1 MQAPLQLD
9 RDARDRCPPSIRS
22 GGSVVS
28 ASVTRSFAAPP
39 SRKAL
44 VLGLGALGLAA
55 ALSSAAFLPEGRAA
69 AAATAARQPAPD
81 EVLAKVDAR
90 ERAAARA
97 SRQLAASDVGARVE
111 LARRWMER
119 ARLRSDPRLYGRAQ
133 AALAPW
139 GARDDAPEEVRLLR
153 AQLAQALHDF
163 ASARRDFDALAELRP
178 QDVAVQLGRAAV
190 ATVTADYPA
199 ALASCRALAPA
210 VPSLV
215 AAACEAPV
223 RLIRGEAELAYRQL
237 GELAAQSTELEPR
250 VLAWA
255 EGLRGE
261 LAASFG
267 EDAAAERH
275 LRAALAVTGDPYLA
289 VALADLLLA
298 KGRPAE
304 VLALATEPEATGD
317 GLLLRVAIAQQRL
330 GAPQASATVAHLRER
345 LAATSARG
353 DFTHQREQGL
363 FELELE
369 RRPERALAHLLANW
383 QLQREPID
391 ALLLLRAATAAG
403 RPEAAEPVRQWVREH
418 GVRDRAI
425 TAAL

>member
-1 MQAPLQLD
+1 M
-9 RDARDRCPPSIRS
+9 
-22 GGSVVS
+22 
-28 ASVTRSFAAPP
+28 
-39 SRKAL
+39 
-44 VLGLGALGLAA
+44 LGLGALGLAA
-55 ALSSAAFLPEGRAA
+55 ALGSAALVPDSGAA
-69 AAATAARQPAPD
+69 VAATAPRQPADD

-97 SRQLAASDVGARVE
+97 SRQLAASDVSARVE
-111 LARRWMER
+111 LAQRWMER
-119 ARLRSDPRLYGRAQ
+119 ARHSSDPRLYGRAQ

-139 GARDDAPEEVRLLR
+139 GARDDAPESVRLVR

-163 ASARRDFDALAELRP
+163 ASARRDFDALAERRP

-190 ATVTADYPA
+190 ATVTADYQA
-199 ALASCRALAPA
+199 ALESCRALAPA
-210 VPSLV
+210 VPPLV

-223 RLIRGEAELAYRQL
+223 RLVRGEAALAYQQL
-237 GELAAQSTELEPR
+237 GELASDARDAAPR
-250 VLAWA
+250 VLAWV

-267 EDAAAERH
+267 DDEAAERH
-275 LRAALAVTGDPYLA
+275 LRAALAVNADPYLA

-298 KGRPAE
+298 RGRADA
-304 VLALATEPEATGD
+304 VLALAPDPEATGD
-317 GLLLRVAIAQQRL
+317 GLLLRVAIAEKRL
-330 GAPQASATVAHLRER
+330 GAARATTTAAQLRER
-345 LAATSARG
+345 LEATSARG

-369 RRPERALAHLLANW
+369 GRPERALAHLVANW

-391 ALLLLRAATAAG
+391 ALLLLRAAAAAG
-403 RPEAAEPVRQWVREH
+403 RPEAAEPVRQWVRAH